1 VPVTSTESFSLTESD
16 ESFGGK
22 MHSCV
27 LILFFFAPNRLQNKK
42 NRAKNLSFSFP
53 SFLPSFNLIF

>member
-1 VPVTSTESFSLTESD
+1 VPGTSTESFSLPESD

-27 LILFFFAPNRLQNKK
+27 LILFFFAPNHLQNKK
-42 NRAKNLSFSFP
+42 TAPKIYLFQFFLI
-53 SFLPSFNLIF
+53 SFLPST